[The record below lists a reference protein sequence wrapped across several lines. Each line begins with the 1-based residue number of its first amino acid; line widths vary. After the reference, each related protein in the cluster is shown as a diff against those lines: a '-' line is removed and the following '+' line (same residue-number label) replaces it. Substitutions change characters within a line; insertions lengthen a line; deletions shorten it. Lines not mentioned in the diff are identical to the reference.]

1 MLSDRFYGRCL
12 QTAFRA
18 VESFSALAFT
28 LGTLNKS
35 DCIALT
41 LIMYFIQEDE
51 TVSGCLSV
59 TGHFGC
65 HTSNLA
71 WFYPYFSSQS
81 I

>member
-35 DCIALT
+35 DCITLT
-41 LIMYFIQEDE
+41 PIMYFIQEDE
-51 TVSGCLSV
+51 AVPGCLFV
-59 TGHFGC
+59 TGHLGG
-65 HTSNLA
+65 HTSNLS